1 MFFNEFTEYLPK
13 RVAPPTVVQPT
24 HAYQAIPTR
33 NPAIEVPLRKSVKL
47 PPRTQPLEN
56 LSPAI
61 ATSSPT
67 LPANQRRMQLGRMAA
82 PEANRS
88 EPETLIDPS
97 QLFQL
102 QQMLQKVATQQQV
115 ENLIADLKPLPQSMA
130 GLARMLEATTKP
142 ADLDK
147 SFERWA
153 NSLLKPSNGMSDE
166 QWYELRT
173 KLDLMIHALT
183 NLATARPK
191 KRQIQIQSSWL
202 NPWKQALLN
211 WKESGRLTK
220 LFEVATVALLTSALT
235 VGLLHITSSEQKP
248 ASPQIHPSSSSK
260 GGTAP

>member
-24 HAYQAIPTR
+24 NAYQATPTR
-33 NPAIEVPLRKSVKL
+33 NPAIEVPPRKSVKL
-47 PPRTQPLEN
+47 PLRIQPSEN

-67 LPANQRRMQLGRMAA
+67 LPANQRRIQLGRMAA
-82 PEANRS
+82 PEVNRN
-88 EPETLIDPS
+88 ELETPIDPS
-97 QLFQL
+97 QLLQL
-102 QQMLQKVATQQQV
+102 QQMLQKLATGQQV

-130 GLARMLEATTKP
+130 GLARMLETTAKP

-153 NSLLKPSNGMSDE
+153 NSLPKSSNGMSDE

-183 NLATARPK
+183 NLATTRPK
-191 KRQIQIQSSWL
+191 KRQIQSSWL
-202 NPWKQALLN
+202 NPWKQTLLN

-220 LFEVATVALLTSALT
+220 LLEVATVALLTSALT
-235 VGLLHITSSEQKP
+235 VGLLHITSSKQKP
-248 ASPQIHPSSSSK
+248 ASPQIHPSPSSK